1 MRMTE
6 GPGSA
11 CRWVASAILLGA
23 AFGFAGRTSGAEAS
37 PRQIRFRVPAQ
48 KLESAL
54 LQFAQQADLQLSTRS
69 DAVRLWDTQ
78 GFIGTAPASDAL
90 AIILSGTTLEPVF
103 LSPHTVAVREKRG
116 SMLAEP
122 VPETGRSSVQQLPVT
137 AMGEAALSAPMR
149 SIEEVV
155 VTARRRNESLQRVP
169 ISITVFHADQLEGGT
184 ISNVQD
190 LSLLVPNVSISGGG
204 TTQGT
209 AQGDF
214 RMRGIPGV
222 ARYLDGIYLSGGQG
236 ALQSLLELERV
247 EVLRGPQGTLFGKDS
262 ISGAIQYIS
271 KAPQPEWGARVK
283 ATAGS
288 FDRLDLIANVDLPVS
303 ETLLTKVTAASLSR
317 SGYVRSLSIDKDF
330 GGYEERQFRAVA
342 LWKPFDHFKLTASLH
357 VVDLEEDG
365 DPQVLFGVT
374 PALINGVPNDP
385 YLYGLTG
392 IPMTTE
398 AQAAGRRE
406 TRSNQTWPSHQNDL
420 LMFIADAEW
429 DLSDSVELRWLSG
442 WREYEWGHYGDS
454 DATAYALFEQ
464 WRWIDRSELTQE
476 LQLHGRTPRFSWV
489 AGAFLGVGKQ
499 WALQSRWQNVELQDP
514 ARRNVIQAAFPG
526 LSIQSPRNTLSNP
539 EDVSKALFG
548 EGTYNVSDALS
559 VTLGMRYSWDK
570 VHPRSLE
577 PCERVPVYGA
587 LSRNFCHSAVI
598 LDREEAFSRA
608 TPRISLQYEWTP
620 DIMTYFTASQGF
632 DAGGINTNL
641 DLRSPP
647 QLRDGGLFPYSPQVL
662 TNYEIG
668 SRSDLA
674 GGRLRLNTS
683 AFYGIWDD
691 MQVDEE
697 LVPGQPGRW
706 TTNVGEA
713 RIRGIEIEGA
723 LIIDDSWRINFGVG
737 LLDTKYLRLG
747 NATQLSADTA
757 FPFAPEQSFNLG
769 TQHQFFLDAGTLS
782 LKAEYGWQAET
793 WTNQDR
799 VSRVRRPPYGLLDA
813 SVSYSPRGSM
823 WKVLLS
829 GTNLTDE
836 YYRKSGFLVPQTL
849 LDFGNV
855 AAPREIGLTLQ
866 LEFR

>member
-1 MRMTE
+1 MKITD
-6 GPGSA
+6 GPDRA
-11 CRWVASAILLGA
+11 CGLIACAIMLGA
-23 AFGFAGRTSGAEAS
+23 ICGFAGRASGADAS
-37 PRQIRFRVPAQ
+37 PRQIRFRVAAQ
-48 KLESAL
+48 TLETAL

-69 DAVRLWDTQ
+69 EVVRLWDTQ

-90 AIILSGTTLEPVF
+90 AIILSGTGLEHVF
-103 LSPHTVAVREKRG
+103 LSPHTVAVRERRD
-116 SMLAEP
+116 SMLAGPAQTAAPSRVEQSP
-122 VPETGRSSVQQLPVT
+122 LA
-137 AMGEAALSAPMR
+137 AMGEGVLNPPMR
-149 SIEEVV
+149 IIEEVV

-169 ISITVFHADQLEGGT
+169 ISITVFHADQLESGT

-190 LSLLVPNVSISGGG
+190 LALLVPNVSISGGG

-271 KAPQPEWGARVK
+271 RAPQPEWGARVR

-288 FDRLDLIANVDLPVS
+288 FDRFDLVANMDLPIS

-317 SGYVRSLSIDKDF
+317 NGYVRSLSIDKDF
-330 GGYEERQFRAVA
+330 GGQDERQFRAVA
-342 LWKPFDHFKLTASLH
+342 LWKPVDNFKLTASLH
-357 VVDLEEDG
+357 LVDLEEHG

-385 YLYGLTG
+385 YLYVLTG
-392 IPMTTE
+392 IPMTSD
-398 AQAAGRRE
+398 AQKAGQWE

-429 DLSDSVELRWLSG
+429 QLSDSVELRWLTG

-454 DATAYALFEQ
+454 DATPYALFEQ

-476 LQLHGRTPRFSWV
+476 LQLHGRSPRFSWV

-499 WALQSRWQNVELQDP
+499 WALQSRWQNVELQEP

-526 LSIQSPRNTLSNP
+526 LSIQSPRNMLSNP
-539 EDVSKALFG
+539 EEISKAVFG
-548 EGTYNVSDALS
+548 EGTYNVTDALS
-559 VTLGMRYSWDK
+559 ITLGMRYSRDT

-577 PCERVPVYGA
+577 PCERVPTYGV
-587 LSRNFCHSAVI
+587 LSTSFCYSAVT
-598 LDREEAFSRA
+598 LDREEDFSRF
-608 TPRISLQYEWTP
+608 TPRISFQYEWTP
-620 DIMTYFTASQGF
+620 DIMAYFTAAQGF

-641 DLRSPP
+641 DLRIPP

-674 GGRLRLNTS
+674 GGRLRLNSS

-691 MQVDEE
+691 MQIDEE

-713 RIRGIEIEGA
+713 RISGIEIEGTVIVDDA
-723 LIIDDSWRINFGVG
+723 LRISFGVG
-737 LLDTKYLRLG
+737 FLDTKYLRLG
-747 NATQLSADTA
+747 NATQLSRDTT
-757 FPFAPEQSFNLG
+757 FPFAPRKSFNLG
-769 TQHQFFLDAGTLS
+769 AQHQIFADAGTFS
-782 LKAEYGWQAET
+782 LRAEYGWQDET

-813 SVSYSPRGSM
+813 SLAYTPRGSS
-823 WKVLLS
+823 WKVSLF

-836 YYRKSGFLVPQTL
+836 YYRKSGFLVPQIL

-855 AAPREIGLTLQ
+855 ASPREVGLTVQ
-866 LEFR
+866 YEFR